1 MIRRR
6 IAAYGVCRD
15 AQGRILLFRAGAT
28 SPHPDTWR
36 LPGGEIRHGE
46 HPADAVARTVAA
58 ETGQA
63 VEVLR
68 PIDAVAE
75 VTPQGEGWRHTDAL
89 LYEVEVAPGPLRSPR
104 DDSVAEV
111 AWFAPAQARQL
122 PLRGSAARALGLP
135 VVSPPLPSRPP
146 TGAGPRPR
154 PRRGQRFGAYGL
166 VTDPEGRLLLTRTA
180 QGYPGAGRW
189 HAPGGGTDLGEQ
201 PRDGLRRELREE
213 SGQSGRIGELIWVE
227 SRHNPA
233 ALGPEGYPIDWHSV
247 AVVYRVQVD
256 QPAPLQVFDRGGST
270 EQVAWFTLS
279 EAAVLPLT
287 GLGARLVAKARGG

>member
-1 MIRRR
+1 M
-6 IAAYGVCRD
+6 
-15 AQGRILLFRAGAT
+15 
-28 SPHPDTWR
+28 
-36 LPGGEIRHGE
+36 
-46 HPADAVARTVAA
+46 
-58 ETGQA
+58 
-63 VEVLR
+63 LR

-104 DDSVAEV
+104 DDSVAEA
-111 AWFAPAQARQL
+111 AWFAAPRR
-122 PLRGSAARALGLP
+122 RGSCRCAG
-135 VVSPPLPSRPP
+135 RPP
-146 TGAGPRPR
+146 GPSGCRWCPHRCRHDRPLAPVR
-154 PRRGQRFGAYGL
+154 GPGPRRGQRFGAYGL

-270 EQVAWFTLS
+270 EQVPPGSPWPRRRCS
-279 EAAVLPLT
+279 RSP
-287 GLGARLVAKARGG
+287 GWGRDWSRRPGADSLQQKCGP